1 MSDVKIVVQARL
13 NSSRFK
19 NKILKKIQNR
29 SIIEILLNR
38 LSKSKYGKDIIVAT
52 TSKKN
57 DDKLVNLL
65 RRLNV
70 DYFRGDEVDVLA
82 RMYKCVEKSNAKT
95 IVRITSD
102 CPLLDYRLLDRMIKY
117 FHENSKLDYLT
128 NVLELNY
135 PDGQDIEIFKFKALK
150 KAFTKAK
157 ALFEREHPTQYILND
172 KSSIKENFN
181 ELKEDKSHIRMT
193 VDYEEDLILIKK

>member
-19 NKILKKIQNR
+19 DKILKKIQNR
-29 SIIEILLNR
+29 SIIEILLKR

-70 DYFRGDEVDVLA
+70 DYFRGDEFDVLA

-117 FHENSKLDYLT
+117 FHENL
-128 NVLELNY
+128 
-135 PDGQDIEIFKFKALK
+135 FK
-150 KAFTKAK
+150 
-157 ALFEREHPTQYILND
+157 
-172 KSSIKENFN
+172 
-181 ELKEDKSHIRMT
+181 
-193 VDYEEDLILIKK
+193 

>member
-1 MSDVKIVVQARL
+1 MLFLHA
-13 NSSRFK
+13 
-19 NKILKKIQNR
+19 
-29 SIIEILLNR
+29 
-38 LSKSKYGKDIIVAT
+38 SK
-52 TSKKN
+52 SKKN

-117 FHENSKLDYLT
+117 FHENPHKIK
-128 NVLELNY
+128 EMGNY
-135 PDGQDIEIFKFKALK
+135 GYKTAQ
-150 KAFTKAK
+150 
-157 ALFEREHPTQYILND
+157 
-172 KSSIKENFN
+172 KSSSWDNYGDRWQAFLN
-181 ELKEDKSHIRMT
+181 ELIIKNKE
-193 VDYEEDLILIKK
+193 IK